1 MARSLRQ
8 LQLQELEML
17 KEIAECLNNAGIT
30 FYLTGG
36 SCIGVLRHKGFI
48 PWDDDI
54 DIGIMRCDFNAAE
67 AALKTLDD
75 SMIYDSVE
83 NHIIP
88 DAPLGHVFKN
98 EQPLDKAPCI
108 DVFAIDNVPNGKLAK
123 KYQNF
128 CAKVYHLCV
137 LRRPSENRGK
147 LNHILTSVICSLP
160 KKMLDF
166 FQRRAYN
173 GLIRWQYE
181 DTEYVSNVF
190 GVRGAKEVV
199 PRAFFGNPRLADFED
214 TQMPIPE
221 KAEEY
226 MTHIYGDYMAFPPEH
241 ERVPLHYADLH
252 N

>member
-1 MARSLRQ
+1 
-8 LQLQELEML
+8 ML
-17 KEIAECLNNAGIT
+17 KKTKDCLDNAGIT

-54 DIGIMRCDFNAAE
+54 DIGIMRRDFDLAE
-67 AALKTLDD
+67 KALAELDD
-75 SMIYDSVE
+75 TMVYSAVE

-88 DAPLGHVFKN
+88 DAPLGHIFKN
-98 EQPLDKAPCI
+98 EANLENAPCI
-108 DVFAIDNVPNGKLAK
+108 DVFAIDNIPDGRLAK
-123 KYQNF
+123 KYQAF

-137 LRRPSENRGK
+137 LRRPSKNRGK
-147 LNHILTSVICSLP
+147 LNAVFTKIVCSFP
-160 KKMLDF
+160 KKILDF
-166 FQRRAYN
+166 LGRRAYN
-173 GLIRWQYE
+173 GLTRWQYE
-181 DTEYVSNVF
+181 DTEYVSNIF

-199 PRAFFGNPRLADFED
+199 PRAFFGKPRLAEFED

-226 MTHIYGDYMAFPPEH
+226 MTHIYGDYMALPPEH

>member
-1 MARSLRQ
+1 MSRSIRQ

-17 KEIAECLNNAGIT
+17 KEIADCLNKAGIT

-54 DIGIMRCDFNAAE
+54 DIGIMRSDFDLAE
-67 AALKTLDD
+67 KALSELDD
-75 SMIYDSVE
+75 SMIYSAVE

-98 EQPLDKAPCI
+98 EHPLDKAPCI
-108 DVFAIDNVPNGKLAK
+108 DIFAIDNVPNGKIAK
-123 KYQNF
+123 KYQSF

-147 LNHILTSVICSLP
+147 LNHFLTSAICRLP
-160 KKMLDF
+160 KKTLDF
-166 FQRRAYN
+166 LQRMAYN
-173 GLIRWQYE
+173 GLTRWQHE

-190 GVRGAKEVV
+190 GVRGEKEVV
-199 PRAFFGNPRLADFED
+199 PKAFFGKPRLEKFED

-241 ERVPLHYADLH
+241 ERIPLHYADLH